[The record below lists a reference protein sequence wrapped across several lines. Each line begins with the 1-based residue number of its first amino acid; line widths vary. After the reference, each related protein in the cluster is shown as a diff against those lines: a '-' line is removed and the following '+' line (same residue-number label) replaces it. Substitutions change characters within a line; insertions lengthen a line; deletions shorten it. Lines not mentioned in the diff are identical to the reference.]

1 MSLEMSGSHAPQDTE
16 GQGSSTVPRP
26 GTETSQQITGGSA
39 QG

>member
-16 GQGSSTVPRP
+16 GQGSSNVPLQ
-26 GTETSQQITGGSA
+26 GAETSQQIVGGSA